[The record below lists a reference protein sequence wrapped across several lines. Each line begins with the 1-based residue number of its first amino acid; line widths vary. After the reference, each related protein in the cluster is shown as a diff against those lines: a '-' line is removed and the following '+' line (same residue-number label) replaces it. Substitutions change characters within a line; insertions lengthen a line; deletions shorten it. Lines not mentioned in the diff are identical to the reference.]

1 MMMGIWHDRA
11 FFSCRG
17 GLLGLIARVL
27 APLLL
32 VVLLAFSGV
41 EIAAAQSASTS
52 DVRISFTA
60 DRSELTVG
68 DVAILS
74 LVVSH
79 PQDLVVVFPRI
90 EREWGPFEVQDQTS
104 VQTTSLSGG
113 VKTIAKQFRVVLFAP
128 GAFATPDLPISV
140 RSPDGSVEQVYPDP
154 VEFTVRS
161 VLSGPDD
168 ELKDIRPPAD
178 LSTPLWQR
186 PVVLVLFGLAVVGAS
201 SALGY
206 YFYRRS
212 RARVGA
218 AAHVVDTRKPWE
230 VALQELDRI
239 GRLDLQARGDSK
251 EHYTLVAGTL
261 RTYLGATYLKEL
273 TQLDALDMSTEEISE
288 AIALS
293 SLDARHSREVVEML
307 READLVK
314 FANYSLPLA
323 RAHEVVGQVRRFV
336 DATKTAIDEATL
348 EYGSPAPLGG
358 AT

>member
-1 MMMGIWHDRA
+1 MMGTWHDLA
-11 FFSCRG
+11 FSPFRG

-27 APLLL
+27 APLVL

-41 EIAAAQSASTS
+41 ETAMAQSDSTS

-60 DRSELTVG
+60 DRSGLTVG

-79 PQDLVVVFPRI
+79 PEGLVVVLPRI

-128 GAFATPDLPISV
+128 GAFATPELPISV
-140 RSPDGSVEQVYPDP
+140 RSPDGSVEQIYPDP

-201 SALGY
+201 AALGY
-206 YFYRRS
+206 YLYRRS

-230 VALQELDRI
+230 VALQELDHI
-239 GRLDLQARGDSK
+239 GRLGLSARGELK
-251 EHYTLVAGTL
+251 EHYTLVAETL
-261 RTYLGATYLKEL
+261 RTYLGVTYLREVG
-273 TQLDALDMSTEEISE
+273 QVDALDMSTEEISE
-288 AIALS
+288 AISLS
-293 SLDARHSREVVEML
+293 SLDSRHSREMVELL

-314 FANYSLPLA
+314 FANYSPPPA
-323 RAHEVVGQVRRFV
+323 RTHEVVGQVRRFV
-336 DATKTAIDEATL
+336 DATKTAIE
-348 EYGSPAPLGG
+348 EERPQYGSPAPVEG
-358 AT
+358 TT